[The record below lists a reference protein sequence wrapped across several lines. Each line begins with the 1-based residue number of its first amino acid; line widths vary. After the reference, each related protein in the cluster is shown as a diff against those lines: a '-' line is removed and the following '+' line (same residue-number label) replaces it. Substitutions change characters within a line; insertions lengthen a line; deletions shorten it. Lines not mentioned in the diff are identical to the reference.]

1 MICFEG
7 SIDRNKNYS
16 ISVPDA
22 REGIVPDTRVPAIE
36 TGKIMLIALAYRSS
50 FVVNLRVLVLEVE
63 VPLLLADVTHN
74 RTLPILVVHEALLGR
89 SEYVGVMMNH

>member
-1 MICFEG
+1 
-7 SIDRNKNYS
+7 
-16 ISVPDA
+16 
-22 REGIVPDTRVPAIE
+22 
-36 TGKIMLIALAYRSS
+36 MLIALAYRSS